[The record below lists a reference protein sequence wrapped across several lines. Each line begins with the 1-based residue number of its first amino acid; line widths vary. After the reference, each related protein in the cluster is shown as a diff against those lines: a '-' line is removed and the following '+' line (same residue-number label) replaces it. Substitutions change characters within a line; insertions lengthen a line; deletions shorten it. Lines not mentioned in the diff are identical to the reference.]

1 MGTPVDAARIQARAV
16 IKVVAI
22 SLCVIAVAA
31 LLLVVILHVR
41 TTLRW
46 LFAALFLTLAL
57 NPAVD
62 RIEGIHLRG
71 RHPFPRWLSILLVYL
86 ITFGVFVFLV
96 LQVVPPIVK
105 EAEHLG
111 SKVPGYIADFRQ
123 WANQN
128 PQFQHLNH
136 KYDITGTLQSQA
148 SSIPSKLGAA
158 AGDVRDIS
166 VSILEHLIAAITI
179 LAITFFLLLDGRQQ
193 GERLLERFDADTEER
208 LRRIATR
215 IAGVVKA
222 YVTVNLVLAIAAGVF
237 TWLALEIL
245 GVDLAVTMGVI
256 VGFFDLMPL
265 IGFTIGGVFVAI
277 VAAFHDFPKTLI
289 IWAVLFVIYQQVQ
302 DRVIQPL
309 LYHSAVQIHPAVAI
323 IAILVGAEL
332 AGVLGALLAIPTAAT
347 IGVLIDE
354 GIRWRREVSDH
365 AEPPDAGGAI
375 PQPEPAAD

>member
-1 MGTPVDAARIQARAV
+1 MDAARIQARAV

-22 SLCVIAVAA
+22 SLAVIAVAA

-62 RIEGIHLRG
+62 RIESIHVRG

-96 LQVVPPIVK
+96 LQVVPPIIK
-105 EAEHLG
+105 EFEQLG

-123 WANQN
+123 WANKN

-136 KYDITGTLQSQA
+136 KYDITGTLQGQA

-158 AGDVRDIS
+158 AGDIRNVTVS
-166 VSILEHLIAAITI
+166 VLEHLIAAITI
-179 LAITFFLLLDGRQQ
+179 LALTFFLLLDGRQQ
-193 GERLLERFDADTEER
+193 GERLLERFDEQTALR
-208 LRRIATR
+208 LRRVATR
-215 IAGVVKA
+215 IAGVVKS

-277 VAAFHDFPKTLI
+277 VAAFHDFPKALI
-289 IWAVLFVIYQQVQ
+289 IWAILFVIYQQVQ

-354 GIRWRREVSDH
+354 GIRWRREASGTADS
-365 AEPPDAGGAI
+365 PPDGGGAI
-375 PQPEPAAD
+375 AQPEPAAD

>member
-1 MGTPVDAARIQARAV
+1 V

-22 SLCVIAVAA
+22 SICVIAVAA

-46 LFAALFLTLAL
+46 LFAAVFLTLAL

-62 RIEGIHLRG
+62 RIESVHLRG

-96 LQVVPPIVK
+96 LQVVPPIIK
-105 EAEHLG
+105 EFEHLG

-158 AGDVRDIS
+158 AGDVRDVTVS
-166 VSILEHLIAAITI
+166 VLEHLIAAITI
-179 LAITFFLLLDGRQQ
+179 LALTFFLLLDGRQQ
-193 GERLLERFDADTEER
+193 GERLLQHFDDDTAVR

-215 IAGVVKA
+215 IAGVVKS

-237 TWLALEIL
+237 TWLSLEIL

-277 VAAFHDFPKTLI
+277 VASFHDFPKSLI
-289 IWAVLFVIYQQVQ
+289 IWAILFVIYQQVQ

-354 GIRWRREVSDH
+354 GVKWRREASGTP
-365 AEPPDAGGAI
+365 EPPPDGGGPI

>member
-1 MGTPVDAARIQARAV
+1 LDAARIQARAV

-22 SLCVIAVAA
+22 SLAVIAVAA

-62 RIEGIHLRG
+62 RIESIHLRG
-71 RHPFPRWLSILLVYL
+71 RHLFPRWLSILLVYL
-86 ITFGVFVFLV
+86 ITFGAFVFLV
-96 LQVVPPIVK
+96 LQVVPPIIK
-105 EAEHLG
+105 EFEHLG
-111 SKVPGYIADFRQ
+111 SKVPGYVADFRQ

-158 AGDVRDIS
+158 AGDIRDVTVS
-166 VSILEHLIAAITI
+166 VLEHLIAAITI
-179 LAITFFLLLDGRQQ
+179 LALTFFLLLDGRQQ
-193 GERLLERFDADTEER
+193 GERLLEHFDDDTAVR
-208 LRRIATR
+208 LRRIAAR
-215 IAGVVKA
+215 IAGVVKS

-237 TWLALEIL
+237 TWLSLELL

-265 IGFTIGGVFVAI
+265 IGFTIGGVLVAI
-277 VAAFHDFPKTLI
+277 VASFHDFPKALI

-354 GIRWRREVSDH
+354 GVRWRRETSGA
-365 AEPPDAGGAI
+365 AEPPDGGGAI

>member
-1 MGTPVDAARIQARAV
+1 LDAARIQARAV

-22 SLCVIAVAA
+22 SLAVIAVAA
-31 LLLVVILHVR
+31 LLLFVILHVR

-46 LFAALFLTLAL
+46 IFAAAFLTLAL

-62 RIEGIHLRG
+62 RIESIHLRG

-96 LQVVPPIVK
+96 LQVVPPIIK
-105 EAEHLG
+105 EFENLG

-136 KYDITGTLQSQA
+136 KYDLTATLQSQA

-158 AGDVRDIS
+158 AGDIRDITVS
-166 VSILEHLIAAITI
+166 VLEHLIAAVTI
-179 LAITFFLLLDGRQQ
+179 LALTFFLLLDGRQQ
-193 GERLLERFDADTEER
+193 GERLLAHFDDDTAVR

-222 YVTVNLVLAIAAGVF
+222 YVTVNLVLAIAAGLF
-237 TWLALEIL
+237 TWLSLELL

-265 IGFTIGGVFVAI
+265 IGFTIGGALVAV
-277 VAAFHDFPKTLI
+277 VASFHDFPKTLI

-354 GIRWRREVSDH
+354 GTRWRREMSGA
-365 AEPPDAGGAI
+365 AEAPANGPGSA
-375 PQPEPAAD
+375 PQPEPAPD

>member
-1 MGTPVDAARIQARAV
+1 LDAARIQARAV
-16 IKVVAI
+16 VKVVAI

-31 LLLVVILHVR
+31 LLLFVILHVR

-46 LFAALFLTLAL
+46 IFAAAFLTLAL

-62 RIEGIHLRG
+62 RIESIHLRG

-96 LQVVPPIVK
+96 LQVVPPIIK
-105 EAEHLG
+105 EFEHLG
-111 SKVPGYIADFRQ
+111 SKVPGYVADFRQ

-158 AGDVRDIS
+158 AGDIRDITVS
-166 VSILEHLIAAITI
+166 VLEHLIAAVTI
-179 LAITFFLLLDGRQQ
+179 LALTFFLLLDGRQQ
-193 GERLLERFDADTEER
+193 GERLLTHFDDDTAVR

-237 TWLALEIL
+237 TWLSLELL

-265 IGFTIGGVFVAI
+265 IGFTIGGALVAV
-277 VAAFHDFPKTLI
+277 VASFHDFPKTLI

-347 IGVLIDE
+347 IGLLIDE
-354 GIRWRREVSDH
+354 GTRWRRETSGA
-365 AEPPDAGGAI
+365 AEAAANGPGSA
-375 PQPEPAAD
+375 PQPEPAPD